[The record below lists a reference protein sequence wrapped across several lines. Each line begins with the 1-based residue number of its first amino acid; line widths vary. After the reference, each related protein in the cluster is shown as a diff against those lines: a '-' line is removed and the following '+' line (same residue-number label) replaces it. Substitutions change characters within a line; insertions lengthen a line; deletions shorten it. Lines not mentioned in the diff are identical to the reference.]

1 MSAALVAFFIALG
14 GRLWQRTY
22 LLLDVL
28 ALGRWTTA
36 GAQKTLAAGLGWLP
50 AILLGTITV
59 GGGVLRDVL
68 LARRPGVFE
77 DHTLYATCAAAA
89 QRGHLGEPFA
99 APPPG
104 SGPGPRLRTGPGLPR
119 SGQRTRIPADGHARL
134 RGVGAGCV
142 RGHRCTPR
150 VGGCLSDRKAFSLRP
165 ARTACDR
172 VNGSGQVSTAGLA
185 APNGHWIPA
194 DAAPSTALPRRP
206 RRG

>member
-99 APPPG
+99 APRPVAVLGHACALALGSLVPG
-104 SGPGPRLRTGPGLPR
+104 SGPESQPTATPGSAESGRAASGGIAALLGSAVVSPTGKPSRCGLHV
-119 SGQRTRIPADGHARL
+119 QRAIG
-134 RGVGAGCV
+134 
-142 RGHRCTPR
+142 
-150 VGGCLSDRKAFSLRP
+150 
-165 ARTACDR
+165 
-172 VNGSGQVSTAGLA
+172 
-185 APNGHWIPA
+185 
-194 DAAPSTALPRRP
+194 
-206 RRG
+206 